1 MGQKSNSITLRKENL
16 NSTSLSTKEFI
27 DSYEFLNTLKRSLD
41 KKGIIITFSTLNTN
55 ANTSYL
61 TLNTFFKTHKLMKYR
76 KRKKNYFKQLSIKKK
91 NDKNKDL
98 KKEKKKLLTIKRN
111 VITSLF
117 SKMIKH
123 KILVLNITLLNI
135 HLEKKWLIEFYSE
148 FKKYKNVLFARRFNL
163 FMDFLKLTSL
173 LFMKKINTIT
183 FLTILGTI
191 FKILPKKLHGKYFS
205 FLKVLLKF
213 LFTHKKTIFQGIKF
227 VIAGKLKGKLRSSSL
242 QYIFGKV
249 PDQTISTE
257 IDYSKVH
264 VHTMYGCFGLKIW
277 VHYK

>member
-135 HLEKKWLIEFYSE
+135 HLEKK
-148 FKKYKNVLFARRFNL
+148 
-163 FMDFLKLTSL
+163 
-173 LFMKKINTIT
+173 
-183 FLTILGTI
+183 
-191 FKILPKKLHGKYFS
+191 
-205 FLKVLLKF
+205 
-213 LFTHKKTIFQGIKF
+213 
-227 VIAGKLKGKLRSSSL
+227 
-242 QYIFGKV
+242 
-249 PDQTISTE
+249 
-257 IDYSKVH
+257 
-264 VHTMYGCFGLKIW
+264 
-277 VHYK
+277 